1 MPGWLRATVL
11 VGVGLGLGV
20 VLATKLP
27 WGPGGYGERTR
38 LAAELAQ
45 AHQTL
50 ARVER
55 LAQVDRRAS
64 AQIQAELVRAEAQ
77 RAELARRIEV
87 YRRVLV
93 PTRAAQGLG
102 IEDVSVFHAEPDG
115 ALHYRV
121 VLAQGVE
128 RGQAAAGT
136 LEMTVRGRT
145 GSAWVDL
152 PLVSVPYQFHY
163 LHVIEDALPLP
174 AGLMAQDL
182 KLTLRP
188 QGARASITRSFAW
201 RSVYQPPAQG
211 TELPR
216 VP

>member
-1 MPGWLRATVL
+1 MPGWLRTAVL
-11 VGVGLGLGV
+11 VGVGLVLGF
-20 VLATKLP
+20 VLAGKLP
-27 WGPGGYGERTR
+27 WGPGGYGQRTR

-45 AHQTL
+45 VHQAL
-50 ARVER
+50 ARAER

-64 AQIQAELVRAEAQ
+64 AQLQAELVRAEAQ

-93 PTRAAQGLG
+93 PARAAQGLG

-128 RGQAAAGT
+128 RRQAAVGT
-136 LEMTVRGRT
+136 LEMTVRGRS

-152 PLVSVPYQFHY
+152 PLVSVPYRFHY

-174 AGLMAQDL
+174 PGLTAQDL

-188 QGARASITRSFAW
+188 KGAREGITRSFGW
-201 RSVYQPPAQG
+201 RSVYQPPAPS
-211 TELPR
+211 TDSAHAP
-216 VP
+216 

>member
-1 MPGWLRATVL
+1 MPGGLRAAAL
-11 VGVGLGLGV
+11 VGVGLVAGFVMAG
-20 VLATKLP
+20 KLP
-27 WGPGGYGERTR
+27 WGPGGYAQRTR
-38 LAAELAQ
+38 LAADLAQ
-45 AHQTL
+45 AHQAL

-64 AQIQAELVRAEAQ
+64 AQIQAELVRAETE

-93 PTRAAQGLG
+93 PARAAQGLG
-102 IEDVSVFHAEPDG
+102 IEDVSVFHAAPDG

-128 RGQAAAGT
+128 RGQAAVGT
-136 LEMTVRGRT
+136 LEMTARARS

-152 PLVSVPYQFHY
+152 PLVSVPYRFHY

-174 AGLMAQDL
+174 PGLVAQDL
-182 KLTLRP
+182 TLTLRP
-188 QGARASITRSFAW
+188 EGASESITRNFAW
-201 RSVYQPPAQG
+201 RSVYQSPPQG
-211 TELPR
+211 TDTSHAR
-216 VP
+216 